1 MKMFGYCAM
10 VLGFLFLL
18 MAGLIIAGGG
28 HASYGLGAVSA
39 LLISQ
44 GVRLK
49 RIAQKR
55 QQAR

>member
-1 MKMFGYCAM
+1 MKMFGYCAI

-18 MAGLIIAGGG
+18 MAGLIIAGGR
-28 HASYGLGAVSA
+28 HATYSLGAVSA

-49 RIAQKR
+49 RIAEKR
-55 QQAR
+55 QRAR

>member
-1 MKMFGYCAM
+1 
-10 VLGFLFLL
+10 

-28 HASYGLGAVSA
+28 HASYRLGAVSA

-49 RIAQKR
+49 RIAEKR